1 MPPAEQRRRC
11 SYRSL
16 EVSSVFWVDPSV
28 LVLFGRP
35 CCLKNCDCD
44 RHDFFKAPPPGYAV
58 LWSVGVG
65 AAGAPVAIRRG
76 SRFIASV
83 VVVDKAQT
91 ADGLPR
97 GRWPSVNMPRQV
109 GSTSF
114 SDSIQYSIQFKN
126 FGTSMSVG
134 LNRISLAPKW
144 KCLLDYSFFGQSDPN
159 SNQSNSKS

>member
-65 AAGAPVAIRRG
+65 AAGAPVSTRSG

-83 VVVDKAQT
+83 MVVGKAQT
-91 ADGLPR
+91 GDGLPR
-97 GRWPSVNMPRQV
+97 GRWPCAPRITDAFV
-109 GSTSF
+109 VIHFSTN
-114 SDSIQYSIQFKN
+114 QKRIQFDYGKIESIR
-126 FGTSMSVG
+126 FKSFTGVH
-134 LNRISLAPKW
+134 SLKRAKAA
-144 KCLLDYSFFGQSDPN
+144 QNTNSDLFSSDWSRNP
-159 SNQSNSKS
+159 